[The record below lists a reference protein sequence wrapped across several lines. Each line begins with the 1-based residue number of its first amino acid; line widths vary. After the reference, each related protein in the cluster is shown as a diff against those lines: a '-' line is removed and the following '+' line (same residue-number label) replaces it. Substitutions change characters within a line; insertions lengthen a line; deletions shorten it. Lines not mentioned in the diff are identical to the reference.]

1 MQGMVLGAGSGIG
14 QALVLE
20 AWKRPPERE
29 EAWLLSTRRGD
40 PLPVLESQAGA
51 RQLAWRAANAL
62 EAPQA
67 WLDKLDAGAWRPNMV
82 LVAWGRLVPG
92 GVGDE
97 DELDLM
103 REVNG
108 PATLRWVDALCQW
121 LRPEN
126 AAPGGLPLA
135 TGSPVAHIAVLGS
148 VAGDRPR
155 RRQWDYSLSKQE
167 LERGLVDLRRRHPHV
182 RIVLVKPGPIATA
195 MTAHMKQ
202 GPLMAQAS
210 QVAPRLWKA
219 WEEGWPQV
227 YAPLWW
233 GWISRILSWVP
244 EKLWARFPF

>member
-14 QALVLE
+14 QAMVLE

-40 PLPVLESQAGA
+40 PLVLLEGQAGA

-62 EAPQA
+62 EPPQA
-67 WLDKLDAGAWRPNMV
+67 WLDNLEAGEWRPNMV

-121 LRPEN
+121 LRPES

-135 TGSPVAHIAVLGS
+135 KGHPVAHIAVLGS

-155 RRQWDYSLSKQE
+155 RRQWDYSLSKQA
-167 LERGLVDLRRRHPHV
+167 LERGLGDLRQRHPHV
-182 RIVLVKPGPIATA
+182 RIVLVKPGPIATP